1 MNRLAWT
8 PRLDCL
14 HRVRK
19 TVRMSLMFFILVVL
33 YSRVFGTANDELY
46 CHTISTSA
54 MYSIIIFLST
64 LRESIVREVLTFG

>member
-1 MNRLAWT
+1 
-8 PRLDCL
+8 
-14 HRVRK
+14 
-19 TVRMSLMFFILVVL
+19 MSLMFFILVVL